1 MGRLDARSEVCVLLS
16 DQPSEAGACC
26 RQVCFQGSHTG
37 VELLSKLSP
46 LGVGMEQAVFE
57 SVRYFAECQNCGA
70 ELECW
75 GVQALV
81 GGRLRWDIESA
92 CSACGFAVAVCGG
105 DMPAERRDQMLS
117 EHGAARLQV
126 SGPPTKSVAIMRVL
140 RAELGIDL
148 KNAKA
153 ALHRVLDGDYSG
165 TLPEMEHLARTL
177 RKSGIAAAATR
188 P

>member
-1 MGRLDARSEVCVLLS
+1 
-16 DQPSEAGACC
+16 
-26 RQVCFQGSHTG
+26 
-37 VELLSKLSP
+37 
-46 LGVGMEQAVFE
+46 MEQVVFE
-57 SVRYFAECQNCGA
+57 SVRYSAECQDCGA

-81 GGRLRWDIESA
+81 DGRLRWDVEST

-105 DMPAERRDQMLS
+105 DVPAERRDQMLS
-117 EHGAARLQV
+117 EHGPARLQV
-126 SGPPTKSVAIMRVL
+126 RSPPTKNVAIMRVL

-153 ALHRVLDGDYSG
+153 VLRRVLDGDYSG

-177 RKSGIAAAATR
+177 READVAATAT
-188 P
+188 PME

>member
-1 MGRLDARSEVCVLLS
+1 
-16 DQPSEAGACC
+16 
-26 RQVCFQGSHTG
+26 
-37 VELLSKLSP
+37 
-46 LGVGMEQAVFE
+46 MEQAVLE
-57 SVRYFAECQNCGA
+57 SVRYSAECQDCGA

-75 GVQALV
+75 GVQTLV
-81 GGRLRWDIESA
+81 GGQLRWDVELA

-105 DMPAERRDQMLS
+105 DVPAERREQMLS

-126 SGPPTKSVAIMRVL
+126 GSTPTKSVAIMRVL

-153 ALHRVLDGDYSG
+153 VLRRVLDGDYSG
-165 TLPEMEHLARTL
+165 TLPEMEHLARAL
-177 RKSGIAAAATR
+177 RESGIAAAATR